1 MMVAVVTAANLRKT
15 YGSLVAV
22 EDVSFEIAKGELFG
36 LLGPNGAGKSTTI
49 GMLVGAVNPDS
60 GSVNLGGR
68 GSPVSPE
75 VRRLVGLAPQ
85 SLALYEDL
93 TAAEN
98 LNFYGAI
105 YGLNGLRLKERV
117 DWCLTFAG
125 LHDRANSLVKT
136 FSGGM
141 KRRVNMACALVH
153 EPEIVL
159 FDEPTVGVD
168 PQSRNYIFDSI
179 LALKE
184 AGTTILYTTHYMEEA
199 QRLCDRVAIIDK
211 GKILA
216 MDTVDGL
223 LKTYGGMSVLTAEL
237 SDPDI
242 PIPAGAVLHGSDLRM
257 ETMDPLKELAVLT
270 DSGVRFNT
278 LRIDRPDL
286 ESVFLSLT
294 GKRLRD
300 E

>member
-1 MMVAVVTAANLRKT
+1 MIQASNLRKS

-22 EDVSFEIAKGELFG
+22 DGVTFDIGKGELFG

-49 GMLVGAVNPDS
+49 GMLVGALTPDS
-60 GSVNLGGR
+60 GSVTIGNY
-68 GSPVSPE
+68 GSPNTAS
-75 VRRLVGLAPQ
+75 VRNHLGVAPQ
-85 SLALYEDL
+85 ALAIYEDL
-93 TAAEN
+93 SAREN
-98 LNFYGAI
+98 LEFFGRMYGI
-105 YGLNGLRLKERV
+105 GGEKLKERV
-117 DWCLTFAG
+117 DWCLNFAG
-125 LHDRANSLVKT
+125 LTDRARDFVKT

-153 EPEIVL
+153 EPQVVL

-179 LALKE
+179 EALKR

-223 LKTYGGMSVLTAEL
+223 LATYGGTSVLSAEL
-237 SDPDI
+237 MEP
-242 PIPAGAVLHGSDLRM
+242 PPLVPAGVFVEDLNLRM
-257 ETMDPLKELAVLT
+257 ETRQPLKDLASLS
-270 DSGVRFNT
+270 DQGLKFAR
-278 LRIDRPDL
+278 LKIEKPDL
-286 ESVFLSLT
+286 ESVFLGLT
-294 GKRLRD
+294 GRSLRD
-300 E
+300 